1 MQEEVDN
8 DLGQFVLRVS
18 KPAFECTGNS
28 LIVVG
33 AVGNTCST
41 VPVNGVAC
49 F

>member
-18 KPAFECTGNS
+18 KPAYECNS